1 MGPKSLYLAIP
12 LVFNFPGGGVPL
24 GRSP

>member
-1 MGPKSLYLAIP
+1 MGPKLLYLAIP
-12 LVFNFPGGGVPL
+12 LVFNLPGGGVPL